1 MRVIELINR
10 IGLVERSLENMYHV
24 VCTRAPIY
32 MVGYSTQM
40 VTLNAWQV
48 PAMTPSSASNVARE
62 GNRTHAGVPITVIAM
77 NDRK

>member
-1 MRVIELINR
+1 MLYARE
-10 IGLVERSLENMYHV
+10 H
-24 VCTRAPIY
+24 TIY

-40 VTLNAWQV
+40 VTLNPWQV
-48 PAMTPSSASNVARE
+48 PAMTASSASNVACE

>member
-1 MRVIELINR
+1 
-10 IGLVERSLENMYHV
+10 
-24 VCTRAPIY
+24 